1 MKEIMSFQESFANI
15 TSEQFKNG
23 ICRLY
28 IQEYPFTVE
37 LTENNIEI
45 KFPFN
50 QKQGPIFLR
59 KTANQRKFLIYK
71 WLSIDYTIT
80 YRILFDEVIA
90 MNADFS
96 RTLAL
101 LRQEKGISQRKA
113 AKELGISQALLSH
126 YENGIREPGLAF
138 VKKACN
144 YYHVSADY
152 LLGRTLDRDGGMIDA
167 ESLYDSSDE
176 KGTLRGSIA
185 ATLQKKMLVNTAG
198 VLFELLG
205 KTNDRTLITSA
216 GSYLGGAFYQLYRAL
231 HRASGGKE
239 GYFGLDATAY
249 QSGAVDAQMRADY
262 IAYVSS
268 LAQLSEKDGAF
279 ASMEDEALAS
289 LYPGLMQSVTQV
301 LHSTEEKT
309 NSLLGRK

>member
-1 MKEIMSFQESFANI
+1 MN
-15 TSEQFKNG
+15 
-23 ICRLY
+23 
-28 IQEYPFTVE
+28 
-37 LTENNIEI
+37 
-45 KFPFN
+45 
-50 QKQGPIFLR
+50 
-59 KTANQRKFLIYK
+59 
-71 WLSIDYTIT
+71 YTIT
-80 YRILFDEVIA
+80 YRILNDEENDKNEVMT

-96 RTLAL
+96 RTLAP

-138 VKKACN
+138 VKKACDF
-144 YYHVSADY
+144 YHVSADY

-205 KTNDRTLITSA
+205 KTNDRTLIASA
-216 GSYLGGAFYQLYRAL
+216 GGYLGGAFYQLYRAL

-249 QSGAVDAQMRADY
+249 RSGAVDAQMRADY

-268 LAQLSEKDGAF
+268 LETLAEKDGAF
-279 ASMEDEALAS
+279 ATMEDEALAA